1 MVAQRTISGMSAKMI
16 SVSQR
21 LVFARMM
28 KDTTILSAAIKYSSG
43 QWWANSVT
51 SNRSLVM
58 RAISWPILVLS
69 K

>member
-1 MVAQRTISGMSAKMI
+1 MI

-21 LVFARMM
+21 LVFVRMM